1 MRAAH
6 GNRADGRG
14 SKLAAEGVIRSAW
27 WNPRRLDAADGGKKR
42 AWLGEELETSR
53 PAVLAMCEV
62 GGGRDKLRSLRAWA
76 SKEHRYEM
84 RFIVGEGKG
93 GGGGAQDL
101 QLNGIVALVDKAQ
114 GAFVHAQGS
123 GLEGDGQGG
132 VERPLVAGAP

>member
-53 PAVLAMCEV
+53 PARARIERDA
-62 GGGRDKLRSLRAWA
+62 GG
-76 SKEHRYEM
+76 
-84 RFIVGEGKG
+84 
-93 GGGGAQDL
+93 
-101 QLNGIVALVDKAQ
+101 
-114 GAFVHAQGS
+114 
-123 GLEGDGQGG
+123 
-132 VERPLVAGAP
+132 